1 MKYVSNLIKA
11 IIVGFISCAIPG
23 LSSLTFAI
31 VLCIYYPLIDAL
43 SSLFKN
49 FKKNLVFLI
58 IFFTG
63 YIIGAI
69 LAAKFVS
76 ALYENYPLIFVLAIF
91 GCLAGSLPKMIKD
104 ILPFIK
110 DWTNWLLLGLIVAFF
125 IGYVYFV
132 VGSEAIELDFEMMTF
147 IDYLKLFGVGLVTS
161 ITFAMPGLDFAVIL
175 LAFGYYYPLMS
186 LISEVA
192 SFNNFF
198 GNGSILLVYTAG
210 YVLGIYLISK
220 LIKAFIMKHKGKMR
234 FATLA
239 FILVSPLMMIKSGI
253 LDAAGVNYANADI
266 TLGIILAVILFFI
279 VMLIYH
285 LNNPDDTRIEAM
297 KKRHMLRFYFTI
309 LIKLPLTLKYLKGMR
324 KIIKENKLTFEER
337 YAYIQEELHVINHLG
352 NIRMHSYGQEY
363 LSDQATL
370 YIVNHQGRYDGIG
383 ILTGLMHHPTTLIVD
398 QSRVKWPF
406 YRELCI
412 MLECAYLDYQNPRS
426 MVRTLDEVAEKL
438 KGGRSYIAFI
448 EGKYGNNENTLQE
461 FKTGVLRPA
470 YESGVTIIPA
480 VLYDTY
486 KVYGKSSIRRIHPE
500 VHFLQ
505 PITYD
510 EYANLS
516 KQELADLLKQRMQEK
531 LDTIE
536 DEKNQAKRKRRKK

>member
-49 FKKNLVFLI
+49 FKKNVVFLI

-63 YIIGAI
+63 YIIGSVI
-69 LAAKFVS
+69 AAKFVS
-76 ALYENYPLIFVLAIF
+76 ILYENYPLIFILAIF

-104 ILPFIK
+104 IIPYVK
-110 DWTNWLLLGLIVAFF
+110 DWTNWLLLGLIVVFF
-125 IGYVYFV
+125 IGYVYFM
-132 VGSEAIELDFEMMTF
+132 VGGETIELDSSMMTF
-147 IDYLKLFGVGLVTS
+147 TDYLKLFGVGLVTS
-161 ITFAMPGLDFAVIL
+161 ITFAIPGLDFAVIL

-186 LISEVA
+186 LISELA
-192 SFNNFF
+192 SLNNFVS
-198 GNGSILLVYTAG
+198 NGLLILTYSSG

-220 LIKAFIMKHKGKMR
+220 LIKTFIMNHKGKMR

-239 FILVSPLMMIKSGI
+239 FILVSPLMIIKSGI
-253 LDAAGVNYANADI
+253 LAAATVNYANIDVTI
-266 TLGIILAVILFFI
+266 GIILAVILFFI

-309 LIKLPLTLKYLKGMR
+309 LIRLPVTLKYLKGMR
-324 KIIKENKLTFEER
+324 KIIKENKLSFEER
-337 YAYIQEELHVINHLG
+337 YAYIQEELHVVNHLG
-352 NIRMHSYGQEY
+352 NIRLHAYGQEY
-363 LSDQATL
+363 LSDEATL
-370 YIVNHQGRYDGIG
+370 YVVNHQGRYDGIG

-398 QSRVKWPF
+398 ASRVKWPF

-412 MLECAYLDYQNPRS
+412 MLECAYLDYNDPRS
-426 MVRTLDEVAEKL
+426 MVVTMDEVAKKL
-438 KGGRSYIAFI
+438 KQGRSYIAFI

-470 YESGVTIIPA
+470 YDSHVRIIPV

-500 VHFLQ
+500 CHFLE
-505 PITYD
+505 PVCYD
-510 EYANLS
+510 EYERLTKVEFA
-516 KQELADLLKQRMQEK
+516 ELLKNKMQAK
-531 LDTIE
+531 LDQIE
-536 DEKNQAKRKRRKK
+536 EDKMQLRIKRRKK